1 MELREFAIGESF
13 WTEAGHFRCTDVGT
27 RVVVA
32 IKLGPTEVV
41 MVDDTGETYTR
52 LDEDPSWFE
61 GPPYAVEEVVFDED
75 DQVVCFPTEA
85 AMLADRDDQPP
96 GSSS

>member
-1 MELREFAIGESF
+1 MQLSDFVIGEPF
-13 WTEAGHFRCTDVGT
+13 WTEAGQFRCTDVGT

-41 MVDDTGETYTR
+41 IVDESGETFTR

-75 DQVVCFPTEA
+75 DQVVCFATEA
-85 AMLADRDDQPP
+85 SMLANREDN
-96 GSSS
+96 GSAS

>member
-1 MELREFAIGESF
+1 MQLRDFVVGESF
-13 WTEAGHFRCTDVGT
+13 WTELGEFRCTDVGT

-41 MVDDTGETYTR
+41 IVDDSGETLTR
-52 LDEDPSWFE
+52 LDEDPSWFD

-75 DQVVCFPTEA
+75 DQLVCFPTEA
-85 AMLADRDDQPP
+85 AMLADREEQPP
-96 GSSS
+96 SSSS